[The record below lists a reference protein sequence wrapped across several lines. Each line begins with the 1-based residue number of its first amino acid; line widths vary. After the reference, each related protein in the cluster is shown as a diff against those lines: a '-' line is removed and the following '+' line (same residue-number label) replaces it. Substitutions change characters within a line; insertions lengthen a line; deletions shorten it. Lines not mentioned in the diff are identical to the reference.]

1 MARDPDFTDFTDLGQ
16 APVPDDP
23 LLDSVEADPVT
34 ELFGEDDDPAGAF
47 PPDAATADPAA
58 FDPETPD
65 PETPDPAPED
75 QVVALGAALAEA
87 AEVLEPPKPRAS
99 ASRSIDRY
107 LLTFIACYLVF
118 MTMLWLWPA
127 RNREVRQ
134 PDPGEQSP
142 PAGVD
147 VWSEAF
153 RAAREKRHV
162 DAIALFERHLGSS
175 GLASDERLL
184 VYQQLAI
191 QCRLAGRLEEAMRY
205 AGLAQVQTNRIF
217 PPEDLLRLAEQAY
230 AEGRTALA
238 RRLFARL
245 LLIESSFPE
254 HMKDRAPLAALR
266 LADSYRAEAE
276 RAEAA
281 K

>member
-1 MARDPDFTDFTDLGQ
+1 MARDPDLSDLTDLGQ
-16 APVPDDP
+16 PPLPDDP
-23 LLDSVEADPVT
+23 LLESVESDPVT

-47 PPDAATADPAA
+47 PPDPATADPAT
-58 FDPETPD
+58 FDPLT
-65 PETPDPAPED
+65 PED

-87 AEVLEPPKPRAS
+87 AEVLEPPKPRTS